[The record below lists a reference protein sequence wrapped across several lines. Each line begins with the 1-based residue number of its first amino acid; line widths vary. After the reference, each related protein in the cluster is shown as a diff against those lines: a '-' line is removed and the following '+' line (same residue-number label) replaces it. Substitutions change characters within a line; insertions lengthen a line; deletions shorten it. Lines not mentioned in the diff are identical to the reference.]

1 MRKNYQE
8 KLSKPLLFTA
18 YALLFITLGLCIFLL
33 IRKDLEYPVEL
44 IIVNLLSIGVCF
56 TYFSN
61 GYTKNV
67 AKYFRLAMLFEA
79 STYILDVL
87 ALAMRPIQ
95 IVVDS
100 GTLVSAAIILIM
112 YGNTL
117 IIAVGK
123 DLGKRASFI
132 IYGSNTCLYVVTLLV
147 SIKTGLA
154 SEISAIIWLALSI
167 VGLIMIEAKYIDKE
181 NRNAI
186 I

>member
-18 YALLFITLGLCIFLL
+18 YALLFIALGLCIFLL

-79 STYILDVL
+79 STSTISTPYLATIL
-87 ALAMRPIQ
+87 
-95 IVVDS
+95 
-100 GTLVSAAIILIM
+100 SAIL
-112 YGNTL
+112 
-117 IIAVGK
+117 
-123 DLGKRASFI
+123 
-132 IYGSNTCLYVVTLLV
+132 VVTIVLT
-147 SIKTGLA
+147 SIGLTG
-154 SEISAIIWLALSI
+154 IVPVAILS
-167 VGLIMIEAKYIDKE
+167 LRM
-181 NRNAI
+181 
-186 I
+186 